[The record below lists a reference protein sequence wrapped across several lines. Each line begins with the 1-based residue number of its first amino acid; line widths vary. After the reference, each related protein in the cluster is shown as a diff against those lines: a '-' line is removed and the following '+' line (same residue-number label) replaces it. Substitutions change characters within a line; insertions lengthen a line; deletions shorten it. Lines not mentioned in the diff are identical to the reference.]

1 MSTFCLSLTNKKQ
14 RFYNA
19 QICSTGEEERR
30 RLHSRNLK
38 SFKLLL
44 CVFLLTLFCLAPIT
58 ALAIA
63 TGEPAPDFK
72 LQDMTGEDVSLSD
85 FKGRLVL
92 LKLATTW
99 CPTCKQLSA
108 EIDKIGDFLKEQDA
122 VVLEVFVQDSEK
134 TIKKYL
140 GDHQPPMTF
149 HALLDD
155 GQAYKAYNVYLIP
168 RFLLIDE
175 EQVVRFDSSGRNVM
189 ADDIRSMVLEF
200 SRSSATEA
208 PSAEAT
214 DK

>member
-1 MSTFCLSLTNKKQ
+1 MSPWCLSLTNKKQ
-14 RFYNA
+14 RFYTVKNR
-19 QICSTGEEERR
+19 STEKRERR
-30 RLHSRNLK
+30 RLRSRNLK

-44 CVFLLTLFCLAPIT
+44 CVVLLALFCLVPIA
-58 ALAIA
+58 ALAVA
-63 TGEPAPDFK
+63 TGETAPDFK

-108 EIDKIGDFLKEQDA
+108 EIKKIGEFLKEQD
-122 VVLEVFVQDSEK
+122 VVILEVFVQDSEK

-189 ADDIRSMVLEF
+189 ADDIRSMVLEYR
-200 SRSSATEA
+200 RSSATEA

>member
-1 MSTFCLSLTNKKQ
+1 MSPWCLNLTNKKQ

-19 QICSTGEEERR
+19 HNCSTGEEERR

-44 CVFLLTLFCLAPIT
+44 CVLLLILFCLAPIT
-58 ALAIA
+58 ALAVA

-72 LQDMTGEDVSLSD
+72 LQAMTGEDISLSD

-99 CPTCKQLSA
+99 CPTCKLLSA
-108 EIDKIGDFLKEQDA
+108 EIKKIGDFLKEQDV
-122 VVLEVFVQDSEK
+122 VVLEVFVQDSK
-134 TIKKYL
+134 QTIKKYL
-140 GDHQPPMTF
+140 GKHKPPMTF

-155 GQAYKAYNVYLIP
+155 GQAYEAYNVYLIP

-175 EQVVRFDSSGRNVM
+175 EQVVRFDSSGQIVK
-189 ADDIRSMVLEF
+189 ADDIRSMVLEY
-200 SRSSATEA
+200 SRSPATEV
-208 PSAEAT
+208 PSAEPVE
-214 DK
+214 K

>member
-1 MSTFCLSLTNKKQ
+1 MSPWCLSLTNKKQ
-14 RFYNA
+14 RFYTVKNR
-19 QICSTGEEERR
+19 STEKRERR
-30 RLHSRNLK
+30 RLRPSNLK
-38 SFKLLL
+38 PFKSLL
-44 CVFLLTLFCLAPIT
+44 CVFLLALFCLAPIA
-58 ALAIA
+58 ALAVA

-72 LQDMTGEDVSLSD
+72 LQDMAGEDVSLSD

-108 EIDKIGDFLKEQDA
+108 EIKKIDEFLKEQD
-122 VVLEVFVQDSEK
+122 VVFLEVFVQDSEK

-155 GQAYKAYNVYLIP
+155 GQAYKAYSVYLIP

-189 ADDIRSMVLEF
+189 ADDIRSMVLEY
-200 SRSSATEA
+200 SRSSATET

-214 DK
+214 EK

>member
-1 MSTFCLSLTNKKQ
+1 MSLWCLSLTNKKQ
-14 RFYNA
+14 RFYTVKNR
-19 QICSTGEEERR
+19 STEKRERR
-30 RLHSRNLK
+30 RLRSRNLK

-44 CVFLLTLFCLAPIT
+44 CVFLLTLFWLAPIA
-58 ALAIA
+58 ALAVA
-63 TGEPAPDFK
+63 TGETAPDFK
-72 LQDMTGEDVSLSD
+72 LQDMAGEDVSLSD

-108 EIDKIGDFLKEQDA
+108 EIKNIGEFLKEQD
-122 VVLEVFVQDSEK
+122 VVFLEVFVQDSEK

-189 ADDIRSMVLEF
+189 ADDIRSMVLEY

>member
-1 MSTFCLSLTNKKQ
+1 MSTWCLNLTNKKQ

-19 QICSTGEEERR
+19 TSCSAVEEERR
-30 RLHSRNLK
+30 RLRSRNLK

-44 CVFLLTLFCLAPIT
+44 CVLLLILFCLAPIT
-58 ALAIA
+58 ALAVA

-72 LQDMTGEDVSLSD
+72 LQAMTGEDVSLSD

-108 EIDKIGDFLKEQDA
+108 EIEKIGDFLKEQDV

-189 ADDIRSMVLEF
+189 ADDIRTMVQEYNHP
-200 SRSSATEA
+200 SGQEA
-208 PSAEAT
+208 PEKAE
-214 DK
+214 

>member
-1 MSTFCLSLTNKKQ
+1 MSLWCLNLTNKKQ
-14 RFYNA
+14 RFYNVKNR
-19 QICSTGEEERR
+19 STEKRERR
-30 RLHSRNLK
+30 RLRSRNLK

-44 CVFLLTLFCLAPIT
+44 CVVLLALFCLVPIA
-58 ALAIA
+58 ALAVA
-63 TGEPAPDFK
+63 TGETAPDFK

-99 CPTCKQLSA
+99 CSTCKQLSA
-108 EIDKIGDFLKEQDA
+108 EIKKIGEFLKEQD
-122 VVLEVFVQDSEK
+122 VVILEVFVQDSEK

-189 ADDIRSMVLEF
+189 ADDIRSMVLEYR
-200 SRSSATEA
+200 RSSATEA

>member
-1 MSTFCLSLTNKKQ
+1 MSPWCLSLTNKKQ
-14 RFYNA
+14 RFYTVKNR
-19 QICSTGEEERR
+19 STEKRERR
-30 RLHSRNLK
+30 RLRSKNLK

-44 CVFLLTLFCLAPIT
+44 CVFLLALFCLAPIA
-58 ALAIA
+58 ALAVA

-108 EIDKIGDFLKEQDA
+108 EIKKIGDFLKEQD
-122 VVLEVFVQDSEK
+122 VVFLEVFVQDSEK

-155 GQAYKAYNVYLIP
+155 GQAYKAYSVYLIP

-189 ADDIRSMVLEF
+189 ADDIRSMVLEY

>member
-1 MSTFCLSLTNKKQ
+1 MSLWCLSLTNKKQ
-14 RFYNA
+14 RFYTVKNR
-19 QICSTGEEERR
+19 STEKRERR
-30 RLHSRNLK
+30 RLRSRNLK

-44 CVFLLTLFCLAPIT
+44 CVFLLVLFRLVPIA
-58 ALAIA
+58 ALAVA
-63 TGEPAPDFK
+63 TGESAPDFK

-85 FKGRLVL
+85 FKGQLVL

-108 EIDKIGDFLKEQDA
+108 EIKNIGEFLKEQD
-122 VVLEVFVQDSEK
+122 VVFLEVFVQDSEK

-189 ADDIRSMVLEF
+189 ADDIRSMVLEY

>member
-1 MSTFCLSLTNKKQ
+1 MSPWCLSLTNKTQ
-14 RFYNA
+14 RFYTVKNR
-19 QICSTGEEERR
+19 STEKRERR
-30 RLHSRNLK
+30 RLRSRNLK
-38 SFKLLL
+38 SFRLLL
-44 CVFLLTLFCLAPIT
+44 CVFLLALFCLAPIA
-58 ALAIA
+58 ALAVA

-85 FKGRLVL
+85 FKGQLVL

-108 EIDKIGDFLKEQDA
+108 EIKKIDEFIQEQD
-122 VVLEVFVQDSEK
+122 VVFLEVFVQDSEK

-155 GQAYKAYNVYLIP
+155 GQAYKAYSVYLIP

-175 EQVVRFDSSGRNVM
+175 EQVVRFDSSGQNVM
-189 ADDIRSMVLEF
+189 ADDIRSMVLEYN
-200 SRSSATEA
+200 RSSATEA

>member
-1 MSTFCLSLTNKKQ
+1 MSPWCLSLTNKKQ
-14 RFYNA
+14 RFYTVKNR
-19 QICSTGEEERR
+19 STEKKERR
-30 RLHSRNLK
+30 RLRSRNLK
-38 SFKLLL
+38 SFRLLL
-44 CVFLLTLFCLAPIT
+44 CVFLLALFCLVPLA
-58 ALAIA
+58 ALAVA

-72 LQDMTGEDVSLSD
+72 LQGMSGEDVSLSD

-108 EIDKIGDFLKEQDA
+108 EIKKIGEFLKEQDV

-155 GQAYKAYNVYLIP
+155 GQAYKAYSVYLIP

-175 EQVVRFDSSGRNVM
+175 EQVVRFDSSGQNVM
-189 ADDIRSMVLEF
+189 ADDIRSMVLEYN
-200 SRSSATEA
+200 RSSATEA

>member
-1 MSTFCLSLTNKKQ
+1 MSPWCLSLTNKKQ
-14 RFYNA
+14 RFYTVKNR
-19 QICSTGEEERR
+19 STEKRERR
-30 RLHSRNLK
+30 RLRSRNLK

-44 CVFLLTLFCLAPIT
+44 CVFLLALFCLAPIA
-58 ALAIA
+58 ALAVA
-63 TGEPAPDFK
+63 TGETAPDFK
-72 LQDMTGEDVSLSD
+72 LQDMKGEDVSLSD

-108 EIDKIGDFLKEQDA
+108 EIKNIGEFLKEQD
-122 VVLEVFVQDSEK
+122 VVFLEVFVQDSEK

-155 GQAYKAYNVYLIP
+155 GQAYKAYSVYLIP

-189 ADDIRSMVLEF
+189 ADDIRSMVLEYR
-200 SRSSATEA
+200 RSSATEA